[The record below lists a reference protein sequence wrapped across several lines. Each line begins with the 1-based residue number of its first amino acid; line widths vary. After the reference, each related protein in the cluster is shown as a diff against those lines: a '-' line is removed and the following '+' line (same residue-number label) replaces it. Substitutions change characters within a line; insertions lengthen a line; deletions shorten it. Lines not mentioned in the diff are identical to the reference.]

1 MALSSATAQELR
13 ADRYHLGVRLAALGA
28 WLAAIV
34 IVYAAGWWLLR
45 LILGEAVGVAVVLLF
60 VVALFL
66 SQPLARWGEYQLIRF
81 WPSGRA
87 VQLEPEAIVL
97 KEKSSTARINL
108 AQKVNF
114 WRWRFEI
121 RNRRGGHVPN
131 GHHCL
136 AIRLVQSDT
145 TFSLYALVSPAQAA
159 SLMERYPFYQ
169 LHSPSEKGR
178 SAALGGRDAIYLA
191 AENAR
196 WADGAELDPPD
207 FEALLHHLETHVLD
221 FTVASA
227 S

>member
-1 MALSSATAQELR
+1 MAASSATLQELP
-13 ADRYHLGVRLAALGA
+13 ADRYHLGVRLAALGV
-28 WLAAIV
+28 WLVAMIG
-34 IVYAAGWWLLR
+34 VYAIGWWLLR
-45 LILGEAVGVAVVLLF
+45 LILGDTGGIWIVLLF

-66 SQPLARWGEYQLIRF
+66 SQPLARWGEHLLIRL

-87 VQLEPEAIVL
+87 VQLEPGAIAL
-97 KEKSSTARINL
+97 KEKTGALRINL

-131 GHHCL
+131 GHQCF

-145 TFSLYALVSPAQAA
+145 TFSLYAFASPEQAA
-159 SLMERYPFYQ
+159 NLMGRYPFYE
-169 LHSPSEKGR
+169 LHRPNDKAR

-191 AENAR
+191 AENTR
-196 WADGAELDPPD
+196 WTDGAELAPTDL
-207 FEALLHHLETHVLD
+207 EALLAHLAEHVPD
-221 FTVASA
+221 FAVASA